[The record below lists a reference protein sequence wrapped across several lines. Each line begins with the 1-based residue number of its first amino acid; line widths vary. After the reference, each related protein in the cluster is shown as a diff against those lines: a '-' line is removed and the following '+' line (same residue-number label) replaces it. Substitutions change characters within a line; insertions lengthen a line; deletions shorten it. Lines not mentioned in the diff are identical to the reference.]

1 VRSPWDRALGGS
13 AGELAPALRTYFGT
27 IPDGHVGRGSGMFT
41 AVGTPRR
48 WLWPLLGVLALDGI
62 VFPAWARDV
71 PFSVENRPTA
81 TGTVRATRTF
91 HFAHGD
97 RVMVDEVGV
106 TASGLVDR
114 LGRRGIVS
122 AALSA
127 GVVDGHLELR
137 STGVTLRLGLVRV
150 PLGVLSPR
158 VTLIER
164 TEGDHQHVSLRLDAP
179 LVGRLYEYA
188 GSFRYQVERDARD

>member
-1 VRSPWDRALGGS
+1 
-13 AGELAPALRTYFGT
+13 
-27 IPDGHVGRGSGMFT
+27 MFT